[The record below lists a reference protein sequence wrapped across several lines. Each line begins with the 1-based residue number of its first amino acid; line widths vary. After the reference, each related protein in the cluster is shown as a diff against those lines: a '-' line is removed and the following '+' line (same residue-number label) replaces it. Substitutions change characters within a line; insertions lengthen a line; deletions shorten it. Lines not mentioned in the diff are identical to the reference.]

1 MDDNYIIFSNIS
13 IRFFTYIYNTMLADL
28 INYNELQNKVKAFS
42 DQLFP
47 EVSTF
52 KYENM
57 NLDCYSHFSKKTKIM
72 FTYFICG
79 P

>member
-1 MDDNYIIFSNIS
+1 
-13 IRFFTYIYNTMLADL
+13 MLADL

-42 DQLFP
+42 DQLIS

-57 NLDCYSHFSKKTKIM
+57 KLYCYNHVSKKTKIM
-72 FTYFICG
+72 FSYFICG